1 MNEQIIEI
9 KNLLNSINVE
19 SDGIEDILQ
28 DKDDRHEYIEYLH
41 RLRQDSL
48 VAMKTT
54 TKDTF
59 LKYRY
64 KSEALLE
71 IINIIYIYFL

>member
-48 VAMKTT
+48 VAMNTT

-59 LKYRY
+59 LKYRH
-64 KSEALLE
+64 KSEVLLE
-71 IINIIYIYFL
+71 IINIIYIFFL